1 MGISLSRA
9 LVALLALSGP
19 GPSSMHAQTS
29 GALIGFRVSSAVEDS
44 GSRYRTLW
52 IVGSSKSARATTL
65 PDLLVPRRDGFW
77 RMGIVVTCGDVQQE
91 GQIDR
96 LWTSRANRRVTLR
109 EECPTVPASEVP
121 MIVATTDSAERARLD
136 SVEVICSIRKLDI
149 DFVTGRYLSRSEM
162 GGQTEQCEP
171 RGERFDYSSA
181 VSYWE
186 GSPIAFSDIAGV
198 AADSAFARA
207 ARLAVDSA
215 SKEDCESFVSDSES
229 RAEAANTVSDW
240 YVARGKGSWQPRVTR
255 SVYGTSCSFDAPI
268 DLKLPASFTGHD
280 VLRPAW
286 DIIAR
291 TVPGAVDAMSSP
303 AGDFVIV
310 LTADSLFAYS
320 SHGKVLGTRL
330 LSTPFARDRIVMV
343 EWALG
348 KSAARW
354 DTEIVRLRSTLSP
367 VAVTR

>member
-1 MGISLSRA
+1 MRISLSRA

-255 SVYGTSCSFDAPI
+255 SVYGTSCSFDAAI